1 MNNKD
6 GIKVVIAS
14 FVIQLT
20 LGICYIWSIFQTG
33 VAQSVFNGNNAN
45 AALSFSLILA
55 FLSLGSPVAGKLAAK
70 YGTRKVVFLGGIFLF
85 VGFFL
90 ASLATSH
97 SGWLIWLGYGIIAG
111 IGMGLTY
118 STTIALAQ
126 KWYVHKKGQVTGII
140 VAGLGL
146 GGVVFT
152 PIISN
157 LIQRFGGIGNGE
169 LPTFRTLAFLF
180 LIVCSVGSIFLK
192 EAPTPTVTNTSASSN
207 DLTASQMFKK
217 PSFYLIAITFML
229 SVMGGLMMIGFAR
242 PIAVARGLES
252 TATIGVL
259 AIALANSMGRLC
271 WGFISDKLGRINTI
285 LLLLVVSGL
294 LSISVAYVTGM
305 FIYVII
311 ALIGFCFGGFLST
324 FPSLTSELFGVKNL
338 ATNYGFVLFGFGI
351 GAIVSSQIAGHF
363 KNLAANDINLMSPAF
378 FIAAGCSAIGL
389 FLMIALKK
397 MVRN

>member
-1 MNNKD
+1 MSNRD
-6 GIKVVIAS
+6 GIKVVMAS

-33 VAQSVFNGNNAN
+33 IAQSVFNGNNAH

-55 FLSLGSPVAGKLAAK
+55 FLSLGSPIAGKLAAQ
-70 YGTRKVVFLGGIFLF
+70 YGTRKVVILGGIFLF

-90 ASLATSH
+90 ASMANASNA
-97 SGWLIWLGYGIIAG
+97 WLVWIGYGVIGG

-126 KWYVHKKGQVTGII
+126 KWFVHKKGQVTGII
-140 VAGLGL
+140 VSGLGL

-157 LIQRFGGIGNGE
+157 LIGQFGGVGHGE
-169 LPTFRTLAFLF
+169 LSTFRILAFLF
-180 LIVCSVGSIFLK
+180 LIVCLVGSIFLK
-192 EAPTPTVTNTSASSN
+192 EAPTVTSTHATVSN
-207 DLTASQMFKK
+207 NDVSPFEMVKK
-217 PSFYLIAITFML
+217 PSFYLLAFTFTL

-271 WGFISDKLGRINTI
+271 WGFISDKIGRINTI
-285 LLLLVVSGL
+285 LLLLLVSGL
-294 LSISVAYVTGM
+294 LSISVAFVQGF

-311 ALIGFCFGGFLST
+311 ALIGFSFGGFLST

-338 ATNYGFVLFGFGI
+338 ATNYGFVLFGFGV
-351 GAIVSSQIAGHF
+351 GAILSSQIAGHY
-363 KNLAANDINLMSPAF
+363 KNIAANNIALMSPAF

-389 FLMIALKK
+389 MLMLTLKK